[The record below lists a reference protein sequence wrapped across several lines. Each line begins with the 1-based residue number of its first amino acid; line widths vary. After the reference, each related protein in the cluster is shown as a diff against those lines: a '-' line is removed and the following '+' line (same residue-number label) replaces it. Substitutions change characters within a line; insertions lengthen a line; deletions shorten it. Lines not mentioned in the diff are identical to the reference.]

1 MNLLSLWLKHHG
13 PKLQPTNQKNIAP
26 TFEQSFVEEFTYSIR
41 FDLQDKQAND
51 IKINN
56 VTARALCMGFFL
68 TANDIWVQLFSE
80 NKKP

>member
-13 PKLQPTNQKNIAP
+13 PKLQPKNQKNIAP
-26 TFEQSFVEEFTYSIR
+26 TFEQSFVVEFIYAIQIE
-41 FDLQDKQAND
+41 LEDKQAND

-68 TANDIWVQLFSE
+68 TANDIWVELINE
-80 NKKP
+80 DKKP